1 MKGDDNMTNGKEILA
16 LFGFEAKEEPISI
29 YPYSP
34 VYRAKYREK
43 DVIVKRTQTRAEHVM
58 SYTNML
64 KDKGINVV
72 TPVKLQVDNPQKY
85 EDTNFVVYPFIDG
98 NKYSGKEKEIYEAGK
113 MLGQIHS
120 VSPTSNIYDLID
132 YDVYDF
138 NKQEV
143 EESMEAIMQ
152 HAGKAGIEIDPA
164 LKIKLLESVAAQQE
178 LYEAGLPHVA
188 TPHDFKANNLVL
200 IPESYLIDPDNATWI
215 PRVFDLALVLMLFH
229 NEHEW
234 APDRVFTIDEWEL
247 FLSGYKEYSVL
258 TDQEKLFWEKAKQHV
273 FLDEVMWLMAEYE
286 EDWQN
291 PSQQKLFNSLI
302 RVVIDSAD
310 YRLI

>member
-1 MKGDDNMTNGKEILA
+1 MTNGKEILA
-16 LFGFEAKEEPISI
+16 LFGFEAKEEPVSI

-34 VYRAKYREK
+34 VYRVKYGDM
-43 DVIVKRTQTRAEHVM
+43 DVVVKRTQSRAESVM
-58 SYTNML
+58 AYTNML
-64 KDKGINVV
+64 KHKGINVV
-72 TPVKLQVDNPQKY
+72 TPVMLQGDNPKKY
-85 EDTNFVVYPFIDG
+85 ENTYFVVYPFIEG
-98 NKYSGKEKEIYEAGK
+98 SKYSGKEKEIYEAGK
-113 MLGQIHS
+113 MLGHIHS
-120 VSPTSNIYDLID
+120 LSPNTNTYELLD

-152 HAGKAGIEIDPA
+152 HAGKAGIEIDQG
-164 LKIKLLESVAAQQE
+164 LKMKLLESVAAQQE

-200 IPESYLIDPDNATWI
+200 IPEPHLIDPDNATWI

-229 NEHEW
+229 NEHEE

-247 FLSGYKEYSVL
+247 FLSGYKEYIAL
-258 TDQEKLFWEKAKQHV
+258 NNQEKLFWEKAKQHV

-291 PSQQKLFNSLI
+291 PSQQNLFNSLM